1 MNIEF
6 ACRCLHSR
14 FWAIKPA
21 DRDINPLDWWKIHEK
36 EFPTLA
42 LFMKSNAAFQP
53 TSLASERLFNKDK
66 MLYGTTR
73 TQLTETHGEDFIFLH
88 DFLNKRSPPALYQL
102 CPDCPDPP
110 SPDSNYRITCSEHYK
125 SR

>member
-6 ACRCLHSR
+6 ACKCLHSR
-14 FWAIKPA
+14 FRAIKPA

-73 TQLTETHGEDFIFLH
+73 TQLTETHGEDFLPAR
-88 DFLNKRSPPALYQL
+88 LPQQAQLSRPVPAL
-102 CPDCPDPP
+102 P
-110 SPDSNYRITCSEHYK
+110 
-125 SR
+125 